1 MRIDKS
7 AIALKRFRIPLA
19 AAAALSLLMAAW
31 SPTAA
36 ATTPCDQLQAAITA
50 HYDSGSTS
58 DHPLKPTNVAIE
70 GTATAADGSI
80 TFTVSWDIPS
90 NRPLA
95 TVTHRSVHL
104 EHEATEHWTNRVR
117 SGTDTSL
124 DIDCP
129 LRTSPCT
136 GTFHA
141 KVMLLNNCDLT
152 EYWSEDSDPH
162 EISSDE

>member
-1 MRIDKS
+1 MRFDES
-7 AIALKRFRIPLA
+7 ATALKRFRIPL
-19 AAAALSLLMAAW
+19 AAALSLLMAAW
-31 SPTAA
+31 SPTAT
-36 ATTPCDQLQAAITA
+36 ATALCDQVRAAIQA
-50 HYDSGSTS
+50 YYDGGLTG
-58 DHPLKPTNVAIE
+58 DYPMKPKNVE
-70 GTATAADGSI
+70 LDSSEAADGSI